1 MFHKVGL
8 AQVQMAISGRVWSN
22 RAEWENRRWRM
33 GEAPF
38 LAGDSYLALGK
49 SFRKNPACLQYC
61 SLRSCSVSRLVR
73 DKDKVVLWP
82 LCKGS
87 V

>member
-8 AQVQMAISGRVWSN
+8 AQVQMVISGRVWSN

-38 LAGDSYLALGK
+38 FGRGFLPSAWKIFQEES
-49 SFRKNPACLQYC
+49 CLP
-61 SLRSCSVSRLVR
+61 SVLQA
-73 DKDKVVLWP
+73 
-82 LCKGS
+82 
-87 V
+87 